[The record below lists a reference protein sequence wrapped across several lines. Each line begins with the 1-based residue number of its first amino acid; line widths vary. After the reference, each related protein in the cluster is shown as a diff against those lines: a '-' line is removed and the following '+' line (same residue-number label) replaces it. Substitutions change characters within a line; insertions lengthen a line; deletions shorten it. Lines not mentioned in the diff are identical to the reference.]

1 MSSDTIE
8 HEASHGHHEAPE
20 VVEGRQRLGIWLFIV
35 GDVIMLASFIFTYLY
50 LRGTNTGNGWMTYL
64 QGDTNAANYGQPV
77 HEKVLSA
84 GFNWTVTAVIV
95 ASAAV
100 VWFGEKHLRAQQK
113 GAGSFSLIAAVA
125 GLLAI
130 VASALT
136 VIQLRSIDEHMPY
149 HLLSQN
155 VHEFT
160 YTAYGSA
167 EILLNGS
174 SLLHLIIL
182 AFLGFGL
189 AIRASKGLV
198 SSEGL
203 KWSQARFVRFFWVW
217 VALGSVI
224 TAAVTSLINK

>member
-1 MSSDTIE
+1 M
-8 HEASHGHHEAPE
+8 
-20 VVEGRQRLGIWLFIV
+20 
-35 GDVIMLASFIFTYLY
+35 
-50 LRGTNTGNGWMTYL
+50 
-64 QGDTNAANYGQPV
+64 
-77 HEKVLSA
+77 
-84 GFNWTVTAVIV
+84 
-95 ASAAV
+95 
-100 VWFGEKHLRAQQK
+100 
-113 GAGSFSLIAAVA
+113 
-125 GLLAI
+125 
-130 VASALT
+130 
-136 VIQLRSIDEHMPY
+136 IQLRSIDEHMPY
-149 HLLSQN
+149 HILSQN

-174 SLLHLIIL
+174 SLLHLIVL

>member
-1 MSSDTIE
+1 MSSETIH
-8 HEASHGHHEAPE
+8 HEAEHGHHEAPE

-35 GDVIMLASFIFTYLY
+35 GDVIMLASFLFTYLY

-64 QGDTNAANYGQPV
+64 QGDTSAANFGKPV
-77 HEKVLSA
+77 HEKVLAA
-84 GFNWTVTAVIV
+84 GLNWTIV
-95 ASAAV
+95 AVTVVSAAV
-100 VWFGEKHLRAQQK
+100 IWLGEKHLRSRQQ
-113 GAGSFSLIAAVA
+113 GAGNFSLIAAFGGV
-125 GLLAI
+125 LAI
-130 VASALT
+130 VATVLT
-136 VIQLRSIDEHMPY
+136 IIQLRSIDEHIPY
-149 HLLSQN
+149 HVLSQN
-155 VHEFT
+155 AHEFT

-167 EILLNGS
+167 EMLLNGS
-174 SLLHLIIL
+174 SLIHLILL

-189 AIRASKGLV
+189 AIRAAKGLV